1 MLIVATD
8 HLGEVQHDVRMSV
21 DVLHLSLIEGVA
33 YISLAVGLASL
44 LEGRIPSYDEALIV
58 PSVQVRL
65 RELMPRP
72 ARESLD
78 LVAVSSETHTDT
90 RSEPLTE
97 VSLEVRSK
105 AINELHLAIVI
116 TEVHLG
122 TSTNAEEPV
131 TTEVVR
137 LDLVLASVLD
147 LYSVDGVG
155 RALSPQPLSKE

>member
-1 MLIVATD
+1 M
-8 HLGEVQHDVRMSV
+8 
-21 DVLHLSLIEGVA
+21 
-33 YISLAVGLASL
+33 
-44 LEGRIPSYDEALIV
+44 
-58 PSVQVRL
+58 
-65 RELMPRP
+65 
-72 ARESLD
+72 
-78 LVAVSSETHTDT
+78 
-90 RSEPLTE
+90 
-97 VSLEVRSK
+97 
-105 AINELHLAIVI
+105 I